1 MVFTLIRKHLDIRNQ
16 DLEKSKIT
24 INEFLKQMKKTFGQ
38 FEYKATSKDGRVF
51 KSIGFDKTN
60 KHLTK

>member
-1 MVFTLIRKHLDIRNQ
+1 
-16 DLEKSKIT
+16 LEQSKIT

-51 KSIGFDKTN
+51 KSIGFDKAN

>member
-1 MVFTLIRKHLDIRNQ
+1 M
-16 DLEKSKIT
+16 EKSKIT

-51 KSIGFDKTN
+51 KSSGFDKAN
-60 KHLTK
+60 KVFDKINLQ